1 MAANIDW
8 LRGRG
13 IGRERLAGHLGEFLT
28 SNGYEVARSESE
40 APPATVVRAELKRTN
55 PAVPPG
61 ARSLE
66 FYLTPTSG
74 GCAVAWVA
82 PVIVEDG
89 ERARFDRLV
98 RELMQYVERAVSTE
112 SHGTAKLSRAPASR
126 LPWESPQ
133 APPGAAGAAS
143 PASTK

>member
-1 MAANIDW
+1 MAANIEW
-8 LRGRG
+8 LRARG

-28 SNGYEVARSESE
+28 SNGYEVARTESE
-40 APPATVVRAELKRTN
+40 APPETVVKAELKRTN

-66 FYLTPTSG
+66 FHLSPTSG

-82 PVIVEDG
+82 PASIVDG
-89 ERARFDRLV
+89 DRARFDRLV
-98 RELMQYVERAVSTE
+98 RELIQQVERAVSTE

-126 LPWESPQ
+126 MPWE
-133 APPGAAGAAS
+133 AALSSGPLGSAS

>member
-28 SNGYEVARSESE
+28 TNGYEVVRTETE
-40 APPATVVRAELKRTN
+40 APPETVLKAELKRTN

-66 FYLTPTSG
+66 FRLSPTSG

-82 PVIVEDG
+82 PQVVENGD
-89 ERARFDRLV
+89 RARLDRLV
-98 RELMQYVERAVSTE
+98 RELFQHVERAVSTE
-112 SHGTAKLSRAPASR
+112 SHGTAKLARAPACR
-126 LPWESPQ
+126 LPWES
-133 APPGAAGAAS
+133 APV
-143 PASTK
+143 